1 MANVNNINIEG
12 AMIIW
17 KNFSGERDKFNPGK
31 RGFSVVI
38 DDTVMA
44 DELRQ
49 EGWNVK
55 DRPLQE
61 GADDSEQE
69 WTLPVKLNMN
79 RYTQVWLIVGN
90 HKTLLDED
98 TVSQLD
104 VVDIVNCD
112 ISIRPYEWEMNG
124 RTGITAYV
132 DSMYV
137 TIRENKFAEKYADAL
152 AADPRITCVLN
163 ANLVDLPLVHLTS
176 QQRLQPRQGQRLRCL
191 ILVIK

>member
-137 TIRENKFAEKYADAL
+137 TIRENKFVEKYADL
-152 AADPRITCVLN
+152 D
-163 ANLVDLPLVHLTS
+163 
-176 QQRLQPRQGQRLRCL
+176 
-191 ILVIK
+191 

>member
-44 DELRQ
+44 DELIQ

-137 TIRENKFAEKYADAL
+137 TIRENKFAEKYADL
-152 AADPRITCVLN
+152 D
-163 ANLVDLPLVHLTS
+163 
-176 QQRLQPRQGQRLRCL
+176 
-191 ILVIK
+191 

>member
-12 AMIIW
+12 ATIIW
-17 KNFSGERDKFNPGK
+17 KNFSGERDRFNPGK

-49 EGWNVK
+49 EGWNIK
-55 DRPLQE
+55 ERPLQE
-61 GADDSEQE
+61 GADPSEQE

-90 HKTLLDED
+90 HKTLLDEN
-98 TVSQLD
+98 TVAQLD
-104 VVDIVNCD
+104 VVDIIDCD
-112 ISIRPYEWEMNG
+112 ISIRPYEWEMSG

-137 TIRENKFAEKYADAL
+137 TIRENKFAEKYAGLD
-152 AADPRITCVLN
+152 
-163 ANLVDLPLVHLTS
+163 
-176 QQRLQPRQGQRLRCL
+176 
-191 ILVIK
+191 

>member
-12 AMIIW
+12 AIIIW
-17 KNFSGERDKFNPGK
+17 KNFSGERDRFNPGK

-38 DDTVMA
+38 DDKTMA
-44 DELRQ
+44 DELRN

-55 DRPLQE
+55 ERPLLE
-61 GADDSEQE
+61 GADPSEQE

-90 HKTLLDED
+90 HKTLLDEN
-98 TVSQLD
+98 TVAQLD

-112 ISIRPYEWEMNG
+112 ISIRPYEWEMSG

-137 TIRENKFAEKYADAL
+137 TIRENKFAEKYADL
-152 AADPRITCVLN
+152 D
-163 ANLVDLPLVHLTS
+163 
-176 QQRLQPRQGQRLRCL
+176 
-191 ILVIK
+191 

>member
-12 AMIIW
+12 ANIIW

-38 DDTVMA
+38 DDAVMA
-44 DELRQ
+44 DELKQ

-55 DRPLQE
+55 ERPLQE
-61 GADDSEQE
+61 GADASEQE

-90 HKTLLDED
+90 HKTLLNED
-98 TVSQLD
+98 TVAQLD

-112 ISIRPYEWEMNG
+112 ISIRPYEWEMSG

-137 TIRENKFAEKYADAL
+137 TIRENKFAEKYADL
-152 AADPRITCVLN
+152 D
-163 ANLVDLPLVHLTS
+163 
-176 QQRLQPRQGQRLRCL
+176 
-191 ILVIK
+191 

>member
-1 MANVNNINIEG
+1 MSDVNNINIEG
-12 AMIIW
+12 AIVIW

-38 DDTVMA
+38 DDSVMA
-44 DELRQ
+44 DELKQ

-55 DRPLQE
+55 ERPLQE
-61 GADDSEQE
+61 GADPSEQE
-69 WTLPVKLNMN
+69 WTIPVKLNMN

-90 HKTLLDED
+90 HKTLLNED
-98 TVSQLD
+98 TVAQLD

-112 ISIRPYEWEMNG
+112 ISIRPYEWEMSG

-137 TIRENKFAEKYADAL
+137 TIRENKFAEKYADL
-152 AADPRITCVLN
+152 D
-163 ANLVDLPLVHLTS
+163 
-176 QQRLQPRQGQRLRCL
+176 
-191 ILVIK
+191 

>member
-137 TIRENKFAEKYADAL
+137 TIRENKFAEKYADL
-152 AADPRITCVLN
+152 D
-163 ANLVDLPLVHLTS
+163 
-176 QQRLQPRQGQRLRCL
+176 
-191 ILVIK
+191 

>member
-12 AMIIW
+12 ANIIW
-17 KNFSGERDKFNPGK
+17 KNFSGERDRFNPGK

-38 DDTVMA
+38 DDAVMA
-44 DELRQ
+44 DELKQ

-55 DRPLQE
+55 ERPLQE
-61 GADDSEQE
+61 GADASEQE

-90 HKTLLDED
+90 HKTLLNED
-98 TVSQLD
+98 TVAQLD
-104 VVDIVNCD
+104 VVDIVDCD
-112 ISIRPYEWEMNG
+112 LSIRPYEWEMSG

-137 TIRENKFAEKYADAL
+137 TIRENKFAEKYADL
-152 AADPRITCVLN
+152 D
-163 ANLVDLPLVHLTS
+163 
-176 QQRLQPRQGQRLRCL
+176 
-191 ILVIK
+191 

>member
-12 AMIIW
+12 ANIIW
-17 KNFSGERDKFNPGK
+17 KNFSGERDRFNPGK

-44 DELRQ
+44 DELKQ

-55 DRPLQE
+55 ERPLQE
-61 GADDSEQE
+61 GADASEQE

-90 HKTLLDED
+90 HKTLLNED
-98 TVSQLD
+98 TVAQLD
-104 VVDIVNCD
+104 VVDIVDCD
-112 ISIRPYEWEMNG
+112 LSIRPYEWEMSG

-137 TIRENKFAEKYADAL
+137 TIRENKFAEKYADL
-152 AADPRITCVLN
+152 D
-163 ANLVDLPLVHLTS
+163 
-176 QQRLQPRQGQRLRCL
+176 
-191 ILVIK
+191 

>member
-12 AMIIW
+12 ATIIW

-38 DDTVMA
+38 DDAVMA
-44 DELRQ
+44 KELKQ

-55 DRPLQE
+55 ERLLQE
-61 GADDSEQE
+61 GADPSEQE

-90 HKTLLDED
+90 HKTLLNED
-98 TVSQLD
+98 TVAQLD

-112 ISIRPYEWEMNG
+112 ISIRPYEWEMSG

-137 TIRENKFAEKYADAL
+137 TIRENKFAEKYADL
-152 AADPRITCVLN
+152 D
-163 ANLVDLPLVHLTS
+163 
-176 QQRLQPRQGQRLRCL
+176 
-191 ILVIK
+191 

>member
-12 AMIIW
+12 ANIIW
-17 KNFSGERDKFNPGK
+17 KNFSGERDRFNPGK

-38 DDTVMA
+38 DDAVMA
-44 DELRQ
+44 DELKQ

-55 DRPLQE
+55 ERPLQE
-61 GADDSEQE
+61 GADPSEQE

-90 HKTLLDED
+90 HKTLLNED
-98 TVSQLD
+98 TVAQLD
-104 VVDIVNCD
+104 VVDITDCD
-112 ISIRPYEWEMNG
+112 LSIRPYEWEMSG

-137 TIRENKFAEKYADAL
+137 TIRENKFVEKYADL
-152 AADPRITCVLN
+152 D
-163 ANLVDLPLVHLTS
+163 
-176 QQRLQPRQGQRLRCL
+176 
-191 ILVIK
+191 

>member
-12 AMIIW
+12 ATIIW

-38 DDTVMA
+38 DDAVMA
-44 DELRQ
+44 DELKQ
-49 EGWNVK
+49 EGWNIK
-55 DRPLQE
+55 ERPLQE
-61 GADDSEQE
+61 GADPSEQE

-90 HKTLLDED
+90 HKTLLNED
-98 TVSQLD
+98 TVAQLD

-112 ISIRPYEWEMNG
+112 ISIRPFEWEMSG

-137 TIRENKFAEKYADAL
+137 TIRENKFAEKYADL
-152 AADPRITCVLN
+152 D
-163 ANLVDLPLVHLTS
+163 
-176 QQRLQPRQGQRLRCL
+176 
-191 ILVIK
+191 

>member
-12 AMIIW
+12 ALIIW

-38 DDTVMA
+38 DDAVMA
-44 DELRQ
+44 DELKQ

-55 DRPLQE
+55 ERPLQE
-61 GADDSEQE
+61 GADQSEQE

-90 HKTLLDED
+90 HKTLLNED
-98 TVSQLD
+98 TVAQLD

-112 ISIRPYEWEMNG
+112 ISIRPFEWEMRG

-137 TIRENKFAEKYADAL
+137 TIRENKFAEKYADL
-152 AADPRITCVLN
+152 D
-163 ANLVDLPLVHLTS
+163 
-176 QQRLQPRQGQRLRCL
+176 
-191 ILVIK
+191 

>member
-1 MANVNNINIEG
+1 MANVSNINIEG

-137 TIRENKFAEKYADAL
+137 TIRENKFAEKYADL
-152 AADPRITCVLN
+152 D
-163 ANLVDLPLVHLTS
+163 
-176 QQRLQPRQGQRLRCL
+176 
-191 ILVIK
+191 

>member
-12 AMIIW
+12 ATIIW

-38 DDTVMA
+38 DDAVMA
-44 DELRQ
+44 DELKQ

-55 DRPLQE
+55 ERPLQE
-61 GADDSEQE
+61 GADASEQE

-104 VVDIVNCD
+104 VVDFVDCD
-112 ISIRPYEWEMNG
+112 LSIRPYEWEMSG

-137 TIRENKFAEKYADAL
+137 TIRENKFAEKYADL
-152 AADPRITCVLN
+152 D
-163 ANLVDLPLVHLTS
+163 
-176 QQRLQPRQGQRLRCL
+176 
-191 ILVIK
+191 

>member
-31 RGFSVVI
+31 RGFRVVI
-38 DDTVMA
+38 DDAVMA

-137 TIRENKFAEKYADAL
+137 TIRENKFAEKYADL
-152 AADPRITCVLN
+152 D
-163 ANLVDLPLVHLTS
+163 
-176 QQRLQPRQGQRLRCL
+176 
-191 ILVIK
+191 

>member
-12 AMIIW
+12 ATIIW

-38 DDTVMA
+38 DDATTA
-44 DELRQ
+44 DELKN

-55 DRPLQE
+55 ERPLQE
-61 GADDSEQE
+61 GADPSEQE

-90 HKTLLDED
+90 HKTLLDEN
-98 TVSQLD
+98 TVAQLD
-104 VVDIVNCD
+104 VVDIVDCD
-112 ISIRPYEWEMNG
+112 ISIRPYEWEMSG

-137 TIRENKFAEKYADAL
+137 TIRENKFADKYADL
-152 AADPRITCVLN
+152 D
-163 ANLVDLPLVHLTS
+163 
-176 QQRLQPRQGQRLRCL
+176 
-191 ILVIK
+191 

>member
-1 MANVNNINIEG
+1 MSDVNNINIEG
-12 AMIIW
+12 AIVIW
-17 KNFSGERDKFNPGK
+17 KNFSGETNKKKKKK

-38 DDTVMA
+38 DDATMA
-44 DELRQ
+44 EELRN

-61 GADDSEQE
+61 GADPSEQE

-90 HKTLLDED
+90 HKTLLDEN
-98 TVSQLD
+98 TVAQLD

-112 ISIRPYEWEMNG
+112 ISIRPYEWEMGG

-137 TIRENKFAEKYADAL
+137 TIRENKFAEKYADL
-152 AADPRITCVLN
+152 D
-163 ANLVDLPLVHLTS
+163 
-176 QQRLQPRQGQRLRCL
+176 
-191 ILVIK
+191 

>member
-1 MANVNNINIEG
+1 MSNVNNINIEG
-12 AMIIW
+12 ATIIW

-38 DDTVMA
+38 DDEVMA
-44 DELRQ
+44 DELKQ

-55 DRPLQE
+55 ERPLQE
-61 GADDSEQE
+61 GADPSEQE

-90 HKTLLDED
+90 HKTLLNED
-98 TVSQLD
+98 TVAQLD

-112 ISIRPYEWEMNG
+112 ISIRPYEWEMSG

-137 TIRENKFAEKYADAL
+137 TIRENKFAEKYADL
-152 AADPRITCVLN
+152 D
-163 ANLVDLPLVHLTS
+163 
-176 QQRLQPRQGQRLRCL
+176 
-191 ILVIK
+191 

>member
-12 AMIIW
+12 AIVIW

-38 DDTVMA
+38 DDAVMA
-44 DELRQ
+44 DELRN

-61 GADDSEQE
+61 GADPSEQE

-90 HKTLLDED
+90 HKTLLDEN
-98 TVSQLD
+98 TVAQLD
-104 VVDIVNCD
+104 VVDFVNCD
-112 ISIRPYEWEMNG
+112 ISIRPYEWEMGG
-124 RTGITAYV
+124 RNGITAYV
-132 DSMYV
+132 DSMYI
-137 TIRENKFAEKYADAL
+137 TIRENKFAAKYADL
-152 AADPRITCVLN
+152 D
-163 ANLVDLPLVHLTS
+163 
-176 QQRLQPRQGQRLRCL
+176 
-191 ILVIK
+191 

>member
-1 MANVNNINIEG
+1 MSNVNNINIEG
-12 AMIIW
+12 AIVIW

-38 DDTVMA
+38 DDAVMA

-49 EGWNVK
+49 EGWNIK
-55 DRPLQE
+55 ERPLME
-61 GADDSEQE
+61 GADPSEQE

-90 HKTLLDED
+90 HKTLLDEN
-98 TVSQLD
+98 TVAQLD
-104 VVDIVNCD
+104 VVDIIDCD
-112 ISIRPYEWEMNG
+112 ISIRPYEWEMSG

-137 TIRENKFAEKYADAL
+137 TIRENKFAEKYADL
-152 AADPRITCVLN
+152 D
-163 ANLVDLPLVHLTS
+163 
-176 QQRLQPRQGQRLRCL
+176 
-191 ILVIK
+191 

>member
-38 DDTVMA
+38 DDAVMA

-55 DRPLQE
+55 ERPLQE

-79 RYTQVWLIVGN
+79 RYTQVWLIVGKR
-90 HKTLLDED
+90 KTLLDED

-104 VVDIVNCD
+104 VVDIANCD

-137 TIRENKFAEKYADAL
+137 TIRENKFAEKYADL
-152 AADPRITCVLN
+152 D
-163 ANLVDLPLVHLTS
+163 
-176 QQRLQPRQGQRLRCL
+176 
-191 ILVIK
+191 

>member
-12 AMIIW
+12 ALIIW

-38 DDTVMA
+38 DDSAMA
-44 DELRQ
+44 KELKQ

-55 DRPLQE
+55 ERPLQE
-61 GADDSEQE
+61 GADPSEQE

-90 HKTLLDED
+90 HKTLLNED
-98 TVSQLD
+98 TVAQLD

-112 ISIRPYEWEMNG
+112 ISIRPYEWEMSG

-137 TIRENKFAEKYADAL
+137 TIRENKFAEKYA
-152 AADPRITCVLN
+152 
-163 ANLVDLPLVHLTS
+163 NLD
-176 QQRLQPRQGQRLRCL
+176 
-191 ILVIK
+191 

>member
-12 AMIIW
+12 ALIIW

-38 DDTVMA
+38 DDAVMA
-44 DELRQ
+44 DELKQ

-55 DRPLQE
+55 ERPLQE
-61 GADDSEQE
+61 GADPSEQE

-90 HKTLLDED
+90 HKTLLNED
-98 TVSQLD
+98 TVAQLD

-112 ISIRPYEWEMNG
+112 ISIRPYEWEMSG

-137 TIRENKFAEKYADAL
+137 TIRENKFAEKYADL
-152 AADPRITCVLN
+152 D
-163 ANLVDLPLVHLTS
+163 
-176 QQRLQPRQGQRLRCL
+176 
-191 ILVIK
+191 

>member
-1 MANVNNINIEG
+1 MTNVDNINIEG
-12 AMIIW
+12 ANIIW

-38 DDTVMA
+38 DDKEMA
-44 DELRQ
+44 DELKK
-49 EGWNVK
+49 EGWNIK
-55 DRPLQE
+55 ERPLQE
-61 GADDSEQE
+61 GADPSEQE

-90 HKTLLDED
+90 HKTLLNED
-98 TVSQLD
+98 TVAQLD

-112 ISIRPYEWEMNG
+112 ISIRPYEWEMSG

-137 TIRENKFAEKYADAL
+137 TIRENKFAEKYADL
-152 AADPRITCVLN
+152 D
-163 ANLVDLPLVHLTS
+163 
-176 QQRLQPRQGQRLRCL
+176 
-191 ILVIK
+191 

>member
-12 AMIIW
+12 ATIIW
-17 KNFSGERDKFNPGK
+17 KNFSGERDRFNPGK

-38 DDTVMA
+38 DDAVMA

-49 EGWNVK
+49 EGWNIK
-55 DRPLQE
+55 ERPLQE
-61 GADDSEQE
+61 GADPSEQE

-90 HKTLLDED
+90 HKTLLDEN
-98 TVSQLD
+98 TVAQLD
-104 VVDIVNCD
+104 VVDIIDCD
-112 ISIRPYEWEMNG
+112 ISIRPYEWEMSG

-137 TIRENKFAEKYADAL
+137 TIRENKFAEKYADL
-152 AADPRITCVLN
+152 D
-163 ANLVDLPLVHLTS
+163 
-176 QQRLQPRQGQRLRCL
+176 
-191 ILVIK
+191 

>member
-69 WTLPVKLNMN
+69 WTLHVKLNMN

-137 TIRENKFAEKYADAL
+137 TIRENKFAEKYADL
-152 AADPRITCVLN
+152 D
-163 ANLVDLPLVHLTS
+163 
-176 QQRLQPRQGQRLRCL
+176 
-191 ILVIK
+191 

>member
-12 AMIIW
+12 AIIIW

-137 TIRENKFAEKYADAL
+137 TIRENKFAEKYADL
-152 AADPRITCVLN
+152 D
-163 ANLVDLPLVHLTS
+163 
-176 QQRLQPRQGQRLRCL
+176 
-191 ILVIK
+191 

>member
-1 MANVNNINIEG
+1 MANVKNIDIEG

-137 TIRENKFAEKYADAL
+137 TIRENKFAEKYADL
-152 AADPRITCVLN
+152 D
-163 ANLVDLPLVHLTS
+163 
-176 QQRLQPRQGQRLRCL
+176 
-191 ILVIK
+191 

>member
-12 AMIIW
+12 ANIIW
-17 KNFSGERDKFNPGK
+17 KNFSGERDRFNPGK

-38 DDTVMA
+38 DDAVMA
-44 DELRQ
+44 DELKQ

-55 DRPLQE
+55 ERPLQE
-61 GADDSEQE
+61 GADPSEQE

-90 HKTLLDED
+90 HKTLLNED
-98 TVSQLD
+98 TVAQLD
-104 VVDIVNCD
+104 VVDITDCD
-112 ISIRPYEWEMNG
+112 LSIRPYEWEMSG

-137 TIRENKFAEKYADAL
+137 TIRENKFTKKYADL
-152 AADPRITCVLN
+152 D
-163 ANLVDLPLVHLTS
+163 
-176 QQRLQPRQGQRLRCL
+176 
-191 ILVIK
+191 

>member
-132 DSMYV
+132 DSVYV
-137 TIRENKFAEKYADAL
+137 TIRENKFAEKYADL
-152 AADPRITCVLN
+152 D
-163 ANLVDLPLVHLTS
+163 
-176 QQRLQPRQGQRLRCL
+176 
-191 ILVIK
+191 

>member
-79 RYTQVWLIVGN
+79 RYTQVWLIVSN

-137 TIRENKFAEKYADAL
+137 TIRENKFAEKYADL
-152 AADPRITCVLN
+152 D
-163 ANLVDLPLVHLTS
+163 
-176 QQRLQPRQGQRLRCL
+176 
-191 ILVIK
+191 

>member
-12 AMIIW
+12 ANIIW
-17 KNFSGERDKFNPGK
+17 KNFSGERDRFNPGK

-44 DELRQ
+44 DELKQ

-55 DRPLQE
+55 ERPLQE
-61 GADDSEQE
+61 GADPSEQE

-90 HKTLLDED
+90 HKTLLNED
-98 TVSQLD
+98 TVAQLD
-104 VVDIVNCD
+104 VVDITDCD
-112 ISIRPYEWEMNG
+112 LSIRPYEWEMSG

-137 TIRENKFAEKYADAL
+137 TIRKNKFAEKYADL
-152 AADPRITCVLN
+152 D
-163 ANLVDLPLVHLTS
+163 
-176 QQRLQPRQGQRLRCL
+176 
-191 ILVIK
+191 

>member
-12 AMIIW
+12 ATIIW

-38 DDTVMA
+38 DDSVMA
-44 DELRQ
+44 DEFKQ

-55 DRPLQE
+55 ERPLQE
-61 GADDSEQE
+61 GADPSEQE

-90 HKTLLDED
+90 HKTLLNED
-98 TVSQLD
+98 TVAQLD

-112 ISIRPYEWEMNG
+112 ISIRPYEWEMSG

-137 TIRENKFAEKYADAL
+137 TIRENKFAEKYADL
-152 AADPRITCVLN
+152 D
-163 ANLVDLPLVHLTS
+163 
-176 QQRLQPRQGQRLRCL
+176 
-191 ILVIK
+191 